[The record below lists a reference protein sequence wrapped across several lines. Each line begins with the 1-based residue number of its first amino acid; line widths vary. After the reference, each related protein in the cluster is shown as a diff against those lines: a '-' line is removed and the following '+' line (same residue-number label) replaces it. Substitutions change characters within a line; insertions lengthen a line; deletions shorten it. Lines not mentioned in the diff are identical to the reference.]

1 MKKIEMVHNKRKAF
15 IITQGKVCVV
25 MARLVRSIRTD
36 MADESRAAGP
46 GARMIQQQGVQ
57 DGIRVEQ
64 NGDQQVSI
72 TRVHVVSPLGEQNTG
87 KPMGTYITM
96 DMPQIRERSRDL
108 YEKACRMLARELEN
122 LIQIN
127 DRDTVLVVGL
137 GNWNVTADSLG
148 PRVSSH
154 LMVTRHLHEYLPQE
168 IDDGVRPVCAI
179 APGVLGLTGI
189 ETGHI
194 IKGVVDQIKPALVIA
209 VDALASR
216 NMNRVNASVQLAN
229 TGIAPGSGI
238 GNKRM
243 AIAQE
248 TLGVPVIAIGIPT
261 VVDAATIVSDTIDL
275 MIDSMINQSATD
287 SGLYTML
294 SNIDRDEK
302 YQTIISLLEPY
313 SGNLVVTP
321 KDTDEIVEYLSKLV
335 ANGINMALHKNIDAK
350 DVDRFIQ

>member
-1 MKKIEMVHNKRKAF
+1 M
-15 IITQGKVCVV
+15 
-25 MARLVRSIRTD
+25 RSIRTD

-46 GARMIQQQGVQ
+46 GPRMLQEQGVQ

-64 NGDQQVSI
+64 DGDDQVSI

-87 KPMGTYITM
+87 KPMGTYVTM
-96 DMPQIRERSRDL
+96 DMPAIREQGRDL
-108 YEKACRMLARELEN
+108 YEKACRMLAAELEKMVR
-122 LIQIN
+122 IN
-127 DRDTVLVVGL
+127 DMDTVLVVGL

-148 PRVSSH
+148 PRVCSH
-154 LMVTRHLHEYLPQE
+154 LMVTRHLHEYLPE
-168 IDDGVRPVCAI
+168 EVDDGVRPVCAI

-194 IKGVVDQIKPALVIA
+194 IKGVVDQIKPAMVIA

-275 MIDSMINQSATD
+275 MMDSMKKQSPPD
-287 SGLYTML
+287 SGLFNML
-294 SNIDRDEK
+294 SNIDLDDK
-302 YQTIISLLEPY
+302 YQTILNFLEPY

-321 KDTDEIVEYLSKLV
+321 KDADEIVEFLSKMV

>member
-1 MKKIEMVHNKRKAF
+1 MKSM
-15 IITQGKVCVV
+15 
-25 MARLVRSIRTD
+25 RSVRTD
-36 MADESRAAGP
+36 MADESRAVGQ
-46 GARMIQQQGVQ
+46 GARMIQQQGIP
-57 DGIRVEQ
+57 DGVRVEQ
-64 NGDQQVSI
+64 DGDEQVRI
-72 TRVHVVSPLGEQNTG
+72 TRVHVISPLGEQNTG

-96 DMPQIRERSRDL
+96 DIPEIREQGRDL

-122 LIQIN
+122 LIHLN
-127 DRDTVLVVGL
+127 DKDTVLVVGL

-154 LMVTRHLHEYLPQE
+154 LLVTRHLHEYLPE
-168 IDDGVRPVCAI
+168 EVDDGVRPVCSI

-216 NMNRVNASVQLAN
+216 NINRVNASLQIAT

-243 AIAQE
+243 AITQE

-275 MIDSMINQSATD
+275 MIDSMIKQSDTD
-287 SGLYTML
+287 SGLYRVL

-321 KDTDEIVEYLSKLV
+321 KDADETVEYLSKLV
-335 ANGINMALHKNIDAK
+335 ANGINMALHKNIDPK
-350 DVDRFIQ
+350 DVDRFLQ

>member
-1 MKKIEMVHNKRKAF
+1 
-15 IITQGKVCVV
+15 
-25 MARLVRSIRTD
+25 

-46 GARMIQQQGVQ
+46 GPRMLQEQGVQ

-64 NGDQQVSI
+64 DGDDQVSI

-87 KPMGTYITM
+87 KPMGTYVTI
-96 DMPQIRERSRDL
+96 DMPAIREQGRDL
-108 YEKACRMLARELEN
+108 YEKACRMLAAELEKMVR
-122 LIQIN
+122 IN
-127 DRDTVLVVGL
+127 DMDTVLVVGL

-148 PRVSSH
+148 PRVCSH
-154 LMVTRHLHEYLPQE
+154 LMVTRHLHEYLPE
-168 IDDGVRPVCAI
+168 EVDDGVRPVCAI

-194 IKGVVDQIKPALVIA
+194 IKDVVDQIKPAMVIA

-275 MIDSMINQSATD
+275 MMDSMKKQSPPD
-287 SGLYTML
+287 SGLFNML
-294 SNIDRDEK
+294 SNIDLDDK
-302 YQTIISLLEPY
+302 YQTILNFLEPY

-321 KDTDEIVEYLSKLV
+321 KDADEIVEFLSKMV

>member
-1 MKKIEMVHNKRKAF
+1 MTKP
-15 IITQGKVCVV
+15 
-25 MARLVRSIRTD
+25 VRSIRTD

-46 GARMIQQQGVQ
+46 GPRMIQQQGVQ

-64 NGDQQVSI
+64 GGDEQVSI
-72 TRVHVVSPLGEQNTG
+72 TRVHVISPLGEQNTG
-87 KPMGTYITM
+87 KPMVTYVTM
-96 DMPQIRERSRDL
+96 DMQAIRERSRDL
-108 YEKACRMLARELEN
+108 YEKACRLLAKELEN
-122 LIQIN
+122 MIKIN

-148 PRVSSH
+148 PRVCSH
-154 LMVTRHLHEYLPQE
+154 LMVTRHLHEFLPE
-168 IDDGVRPVCAI
+168 EVDDGVRPVCAL
-179 APGVLGLTGI
+179 APGGLGLTGI
-189 ETGHI
+189 EAGHI
-194 IKGVVDQIKPALVIA
+194 IKGGVGQINPALVIA

-275 MIDSMINQSATD
+275 LMEGMKQQSPPD
-287 SGLYTML
+287 SGLYRML
-294 SNIDRDEK
+294 SSIDLNEK
-302 YQTIISLLEPY
+302 YQTIINILEPY

-321 KDTDEIVEYLSKLV
+321 KDTDEIVEFLSTMV

>member
-1 MKKIEMVHNKRKAF
+1 MVKL
-15 IITQGKVCVV
+15 
-25 MARLVRSIRTD
+25 MRSIRTD
-36 MADESRAAGP
+36 MADESRAPGA

-64 NGDQQVSI
+64 DGDEQVSI

-96 DMPQIRERSRDL
+96 DMPGIRDRSRDL
-108 YEKACRMLARELEN
+108 YEKTCKMLARELEN
-122 LIQIN
+122 LIRLN
-127 DRDTVLVVGL
+127 DNDTVLVVGL

-148 PRVSSH
+148 PRVASH
-154 LMVTRHLHEYLPQE
+154 ILVTRHLHEYLPQE
-168 IDDGVRPVCAI
+168 VDDGARPVCAI

-216 NMNRVNASVQLAN
+216 NMNRVNASIQLAD

-238 GNKRM
+238 GNKRI

-275 MIDSMINQSATD
+275 MIDGMMKQSPTD
-287 SGLYTML
+287 SALYNML
-294 SNIDRDEK
+294 SNINRDEK
-302 YQTIISLLEPY
+302 YETILNILEPY

-335 ANGINMALHKNIDAK
+335 ANGINMALHKNIDTK

>member
-1 MKKIEMVHNKRKAF
+1 
-15 IITQGKVCVV
+15 
-25 MARLVRSIRTD
+25 

-46 GARMIQQQGVQ
+46 GPRMLQEQGVQ

-64 NGDQQVSI
+64 DGDDQVSI

-87 KPMGTYITM
+87 KPMGTYVTM
-96 DMPQIRERSRDL
+96 DMPAIREQGRDL
-108 YEKACRMLARELEN
+108 YEKACRMLAAELEKMVR
-122 LIQIN
+122 IN
-127 DRDTVLVVGL
+127 DMDTVLVVGL

-148 PRVSSH
+148 PRVCSH
-154 LMVTRHLHEYLPQE
+154 LMVTRHLHEYLPE
-168 IDDGVRPVCAI
+168 EVDDGVRPVCAI

-194 IKGVVDQIKPALVIA
+194 IKGVVDQIKPAMVIA

-275 MIDSMINQSATD
+275 MMDSMKKQSPPD
-287 SGLYTML
+287 SGLFNML
-294 SNIDRDEK
+294 SNIDLDDK
-302 YQTIISLLEPY
+302 YQTILNFLEPY

-321 KDTDEIVEYLSKLV
+321 KDADEIVEFLSKMV